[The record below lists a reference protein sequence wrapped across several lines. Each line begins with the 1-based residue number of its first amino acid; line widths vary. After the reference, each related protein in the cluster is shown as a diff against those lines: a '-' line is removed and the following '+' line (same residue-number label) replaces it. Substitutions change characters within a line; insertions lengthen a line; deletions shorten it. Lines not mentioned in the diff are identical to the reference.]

1 MKSSHKLHT
10 AVGTQ
15 ESDTNNFF
23 VISSNSKAY
32 EELTI
37 VAVGTQGGKV
47 SDDQHK
53 KRFSLSQLLS
63 ICQRHQDI
71 PGLK

>member
-10 AVGTQ
+10 AVGTR
-15 ESDTNNFF
+15 ESDTNKK
-23 VISSNSKAY
+23 ISSKSKAY